1 MPAPTLGV
9 VARPQLPPE
18 RLRSVVETADA
29 VGLDELWLWEDCFL
43 AGGIATS
50 AMALSWSSRV
60 KVGLGLVPVPLRNP
74 ALAAMELATL
84 CRAFPGRFRFGLGH
98 GVQDWMEQIG
108 ARPASPLTLLHD
120 YLVAVR
126 GLLAGETVTARGSYV
141 HLTEVALDWPPPKS
155 PPILVGASGPKTLAL
170 AGAVGDG
177 TILTA
182 GTSTSRLRWA
192 REHIDR
198 GRAEAGRTDPHPVVL
213 YLLATTDA
221 VTPERAAAEK
231 LGDGVDDLVVAGDA
245 SSVAAGVRRWASA
258 GAEPGGVPPVARR
271 TKPGGFV
278 RFVGEEVAPLIHG

>member
-1 MPAPTLGV
+1 MQAPTLGV

-29 VGLDELWLWEDCFL
+29 VGLGELWLWEDCFL

-126 GLLAGETVTARGSYV
+126 GLLAGETVTTGGRYV
-141 HLTEVALDWPPPKS
+141 HLTEVALDWPPPHT

-182 GTSTSRLRWA
+182 GTSTSHLRWA
-192 REHIDR
+192 REHINR
-198 GRAEAGRTDPHPVVL
+198 GRAKAGRTDPHPIVL
-213 YLLATTDA
+213 YLLATTEA
-221 VTPERAAAEK
+221 VTRERAAAAK
-231 LGDGVDDLVVAGDA
+231 LGDSVDDLVVASAA
-245 SSVAAGVRRWASA
+245 SSVAAGVRRWVSA
-258 GAEPGGVPPVARR
+258 GADTVVLQPFADEPDME
-271 TKPGGFV
+271 GFV
-278 RFVGEEVAPLIHG
+278 RFVGEEVAPLLHP

>member
-18 RLRSVVETADA
+18 RFRSVVQTADA
-29 VGLDELWLWEDCFL
+29 VGLDEVWLWEDCFL

-74 ALAAMELATL
+74 ALAAMELAAL

-120 YLVAVR
+120 YVVAVR
-126 GLLAGETVTARGSYV
+126 GLLAGETVTTGGSYV
-141 HLTEVALDWPPPKS
+141 HLTEVALAWPPPKT

-170 AGAVGDG
+170 AGALGDG

-182 GTSTSRLRWA
+182 GTSTSRLRRA

-198 GRAEAGRTDPHPVVL
+198 GRAEAGRTDPHPIVL
-213 YLLATTDA
+213 YLLVTTDA
-221 VTPERAAAEK
+221 VTAERAAAEK
-231 LGDGVDDLVVAGDA
+231 LGDSVDELVVAGDA
-245 SSVAAGVRRWASA
+245 SSVAAGVRRWVLA
-258 GAEPGGVPPVARR
+258 GADTVVLQPFADEPDME
-271 TKPGGFV
+271 GFV
-278 RFVGEEVAPLIHG
+278 RFVGEEVAPLLHP

>member
-1 MPAPTLGV
+1 MQAPTLGV

-50 AMALSWSSRV
+50 AMALSWSRRV
-60 KVGLGLVPVPLRNP
+60 KVGLGLIPVPLRNP

-126 GLLAGETVTARGSYV
+126 GLLARETVTARGSYV
-141 HLTEVALDWPPPKS
+141 QLTEVALDWPPPET

-182 GTSTSRLRWA
+182 GTSTNRLHWA

-198 GRAEAGRTDPHPVVL
+198 GRAEAGRTDSHPIVL
-213 YLLATTDA
+213 YLLATADA
-221 VTPERAAAEK
+221 VTPERAAAQN
-231 LGDGVDDLVVAGDA
+231 LGDSVDDLVVAGA
-245 SSVAAGVRRWASA
+245 AGSVAAGVRRWVSA
-258 GAEPGGVPPVARR
+258 GADTVVLQPFADEPDME
-271 TKPGGFV
+271 GFV
-278 RFVGEEVAPLIHG
+278 RFVGEEVAPLLHA

>member
-1 MPAPTLGV
+1 MQAPTLGV

-43 AGGIATS
+43 AGGITTS
-50 AMALSWSSRV
+50 AMALSWSRRV

-120 YLVAVR
+120 YVVAVR
-126 GLLAGETVTARGSYV
+126 GLLAGETVTASGSYV
-141 HLTEVALDWPPPKS
+141 HLTEVALDWPPPKT

-170 AGAVGDG
+170 AGALGDG

-192 REHIDR
+192 REHIDAC
-198 GRAEAGRTDPHPVVL
+198 RAEAGRTGPHSIVL

-221 VTPERAAAEK
+221 ITAERAAAEK
-231 LGDGVDDLVVAGDA
+231 LGDRVDDLVVAGDA
-245 SSVAAGVRRWASA
+245 SSMAAGVRRWVSA
-258 GAEPGGVPPVARR
+258 GADTVVLQPFADEPDME
-271 TKPGGFV
+271 GFV
-278 RFVGEEVAPLIHG
+278 RFVGEEVAPLLHA

>member
-43 AGGIATS
+43 PGGIAAS

-120 YLVAVR
+120 YVVAVR
-126 GLLAGETVTARGSYV
+126 GLLAGETVTSRGSYV

-221 VTPERAAAEK
+221 VTPERAAAQK
-231 LGDGVDDLVVAGDA
+231 LGDSVDDLVVAGAA
-245 SSVAAGVRRWASA
+245 SSVAAGVRRWGSA
-258 GAEPGGVPPVARR
+258 GADTVVLQPFADEPDME
-271 TKPGGFV
+271 GFV
-278 RFVGEEVAPLIHG
+278 RFVGEEVAPLVHG

>member
-43 AGGIATS
+43 AGGVATS

-60 KVGLGLVPVPLRNP
+60 KVGLGLVPVPLRNR

-126 GLLAGETVTARGSYV
+126 GLLAGETVTSRGSYV
-141 HLTEVALDWPPPKS
+141 HLTEVALDWPPAKT

-182 GTSTSRLRWA
+182 STSTSRLRWA

-198 GRAEAGRTDPHPVVL
+198 GGAAAVRRRTRHGRLHPFRGRGGRT
-213 YLLATTDA
+213 
-221 VTPERAAAEK
+221 
-231 LGDGVDDLVVAGDA
+231 AG
-245 SSVAAGVRRWASA
+245 SRRRSVALIGGPGLEDRAFLVRVDALVGRRVAI
-258 GAEPGGVPPVARR
+258 PGQHVGGPGRQPCPRVA
-271 TKPGGFV
+271 
-278 RFVGEEVAPLIHG
+278 HGLRNR